1 MRYSETRARIGSR
14 NNAFMTFDFS
24 RRAER
29 VHEFELV
36 NRERIQAA
44 HLNKIHRYAIAATG
58 GFGIT
63 KTNKGKRNK

>member
-1 MRYSETRARIGSR
+1 MGYSETRARIGSR

-29 VHEFELV
+29 VHEFEIV

-44 HLNKIHRYAIAATG
+44 HLNKTHRYATAATS
-58 GFGIT
+58 GFGVT
-63 KTNKGKRNK
+63 RYNKNKHK